1 MGIVCGVCALI
12 FIVAIGFLI
21 SKKNSWF
28 ARQCRRRES
37 KLNRFKINVMSL
49 QGAFLRSI
57 FSHYVAGDRER
68 VHVSSQ
74 HELNSTIFRTFKICA
89 ANLAR
94 ILNYSKFCSY

>member
-49 QGAFLRSI
+49 QGAFLLI
-57 FSHYVAGDRER
+57 VSHYVAGDRER

-74 HELNSTIFRTFKICA
+74 HELNSTILRFKICA

-94 ILNYSKFCSY
+94 ILNYSKFCSF